1 MNIIQTRNLTK
12 SYGDFTAVS
21 NLNLHVPKGSV
32 YGFVGPNGAGKST
45 TMKMFLGL
53 TRPSSGAFVIDK
65 MSYPHNRVKIL
76 REIGSFIEAPA
87 FYGNLTGEE
96 NLDIIRRILKLPKS
110 AVDDALEL
118 VDLTPYKKRLARKYS
133 LGMKQ
138 RLGLAGALLGKRTR
152 SGGHTRNPHTDPLPA
167 GQI

>member
-53 TRPSSGAFVIDK
+53 TRPSRGAFVIDK
-65 MSYPHNRVKIL
+65 MKIG
-76 REIGSFIEAPA
+76 RAH
-87 FYGNLTGEE
+87 
-96 NLDIIRRILKLPKS
+96 
-110 AVDDALEL
+110 V
-118 VDLTPYKKRLARKYS
+118 
-133 LGMKQ
+133 
-138 RLGLAGALLGKRTR
+138 
-152 SGGHTRNPHTDPLPA
+152 
-167 GQI
+167 